1 MARING
7 YVTQHNEAYEY
18 YIEWEEF
25 NINQQANTS
34 SVRATS
40 YIKCNSHTSWANNKT
55 QRLWIAGREFSN
67 TLNISLSPGTV
78 VQLVSATVDNI
89 PHNWDGSLNIEI
101 AASGDLPSGSGYGPL
116 WGEAKATVW
125 LTQIPRQA
133 NFSNVQIQNTSLE
146 HFDVYNNMDK
156 TLSAMQYRIKGEH
169 KKNIYPYWGNWN
181 KECTFAVQNLTPN
194 TNYTVQLKATCNGID
209 TYSAVYNVRTLDIA
223 RFTSLNDFFFGDVIN
238 ITKTNE
244 SNLSN
249 FLTVKV
255 GDNVIVERRVLESN
269 NLVFTFT
276 QDDLDKLYKALTS
289 FNKTTVEFI
298 LITNNG
304 AQDWTSSK
312 KVQCT
317 FNGNQKTAHYFTQDK
332 TSKRAKV
339 IYYIADATP
348 KKAVFV
354 IKKDGK
360 WRKCI

>member
-1 MARING
+1 MARITG

-78 VQLVSATVDNI
+78 VALCSGTVDNI
-89 PHNWDGSLNIEI
+89 EHNWDGSLSIEI

-116 WGEAKATVW
+116 WGKAKQTVW
-125 LTQIPRQA
+125 LTQIARQA
-133 NFSNVQIQNTSLE
+133 NFNNIEIQNVGLNL
-146 HFDVYNNMDK
+146 FDVYYNLDKNVDAIQYKLNNREW
-156 TLSAMQYRIKGEH
+156 Q
-169 KKNIYPYWGNWN
+169 NISPYWGNWY
-181 KECTFAVQNLTPN
+181 KEATFGIYDLTPN
-194 TNYTVQLKATCNGID
+194 TDYTVQLKATVNGID
-209 TYSAVYNVRTLDIA
+209 TYSNIFYVRTLDIA
-223 RFTSLNDFFFGDVIN
+223 RFTSLNDFFFGDVVN

-244 SNLSN
+244 SNWWN
-249 FLTVKV
+249 YLTIKV
-255 GDNVIVERRVLESN
+255 GENVIVERRALESN

-304 AQDWTSSK
+304 TQDWISSK

-317 FNGNQKTAHYFTQDK
+317 FSGNQKTAHYFTQDQ
-332 TSKRAKV
+332 TRKRAKV
-339 IYYIADATP
+339 IYYIADETP

-354 IKKDGK
+354 IKKEGK